1 VGSTGTGSVDIEG
14 AVLNVTGATQSCVA
28 VAGSCIG
35 QTATG
40 TGTVTVNGPGAQF
53 NTAQNFTVGG
63 FGTGIL
69 IISNGATVT
78 TTLATPI
85 LQSGADIGLRAGS
98 SGAVTVNGAGAPP
111 GSTIWTINSSLN
123 VGRAGTGTL
132 TIENGGRV
140 VSSASVF
147 DNSIGDSTSG
157 VPGFGTVTVNGPGST
172 WTITDSGHNFVVG
185 ATGAG
190 VLIIENGGTVSDNS
204 AIIGSS
210 PFVGAGTGTRTVT
223 VDGAGS
229 TWNTGTLSVRNG
241 GVLTIAN
248 GGLVNSGSVT
258 VGSGTSTGTLN
269 TGAGLGAPPAAP
281 GTLNTASVA
290 LSSSGTI
297 NFNHTAT
304 D

>member
-1 VGSTGTGSVDIEG
+1 MTAPFLAVGSTGTGSVDIEG

-172 WTITDSGHNFVVG
+172 WTIPDSGHNFVVG
-185 ATGAG
+185 ATGSG
-190 VLIIENGGTVSDNS
+190 VLIIENGGDGQRQQRDN
-204 AIIGSS
+204 
-210 PFVGAGTGTRTVT
+210 
-223 VDGAGS
+223 
-229 TWNTGTLSVRNG
+229 WQ
-241 GVLTIAN
+241 
-248 GGLVNSGSVT
+248 
-258 VGSGTSTGTLN
+258 
-269 TGAGLGAPPAAP
+269 
-281 GTLNTASVA
+281 
-290 LSSSGTI
+290 
-297 NFNHTAT
+297 
-304 D
+304 